1 MRSPSS
7 EGVPGQPGG
16 TTATSTGQVSEREG
30 MRDMLIATLFFSLMS
45 VLVKVVGDGVPSQQ
59 IVFARNLF
67 ALVATWWALRRL
79 GMSPMGSGRPLL
91 WLRGLFG
98 FFGLSCFYY
107 SITRLPLADATV
119 LMFLNPALTAGL
131 AVLFLRE
138 RAAPRTWMGAGLA
151 IVGVTILTRPSF
163 LYQGAHL
170 PLLPVLVGLAGA
182 LFAAAGYVSVRK
194 LRETEAPLVV
204 VFYFPLVATP
214 AALVTAWPGL
224 VWPSPIEWLLLLGVG
239 LMTQG
244 GQVFL
249 TRGLHKASAAR
260 ATSVSY
266 LQVVLAFAWG
276 LMFFGEQLRTSS
288 LLGAGVVLLGTLLAS
303 RRGKGRAVA
312 GPRLSPATS

>member
-1 MRSPSS
+1 MSSAPS
-7 EGVPGQPGG
+7 EGVPGKPRGS
-16 TTATSTGQVSEREG
+16 TETSTGSVAEREG
-30 MRDMLIATLFFSLMS
+30 LRDMLVATLFFSLMS
-45 VLVKVVGDGVPSQQ
+45 VLVKAVGDGVPSQQ

-79 GMSPMGSGRPLL
+79 GLAPMGTGRPLL

-98 FFGLSCFYY
+98 FLGLSCFYY
-107 SITRLPLADATV
+107 AITRLPLADATV

-138 RAAPRTWMGAGLA
+138 RAGPRTWLGAGLA
-151 IVGVTILTRPSF
+151 IVGVSILTRPSF
-163 LYQGAHL
+163 LYEGASL
-170 PLLPVLVGLAGA
+170 PALPVLVGLAGA

-194 LRETEAPLVV
+194 LRETEAPMVV

-214 AALVTAWPGL
+214 AALVTAWPNM
-224 VWPSPIEWLLLLGVG
+224 VWLSPLEWLLLLGVG

-249 TRGLHKASAAR
+249 TRGLHKASAAK

-276 LMFFGEQLRTSS
+276 LLFFGEQPTTSS
-288 LLGAGVVLLGTLLAS
+288 LLGAGVVLLGTWLAS
-303 RRGKGRAVA
+303 RGGKRRAA
-312 GPRLSPATS
+312 ARPRLSPATR